1 MDRMKYL
8 TIATLLIL
16 LFLFSETNSYADAI
30 GGPIVAGL
38 GLILIVGIIV
48 AVVFFLAYFL
58 VWLAKRKK

>member
-1 MDRMKYL
+1 MNKKKCFP
-8 TIATLLIL
+8 IVSLLI
-16 LFLFSETNSYADAI
+16 FLFFCSEINLYADAI